1 MNNIISSDIVGNMTL
16 DQQKLN
22 IIQISVDSTVAVLNS
37 IIDDL
42 NEKMPLSG
50 TDGTASFG
58 SLSVGNAI
66 SSCSIMNVDQKDK
79 DVVFNFCSR
88 GGVVEASMGKYA
100 VDSGTAVGACVG
112 ALGYC
117 CLSVWT
123 DETTE
128 KTHMKLSGDVSKLK
142 DIAGNTDAE
151 WTFSFLN
158 HNYVQLKVDPD
169 SVEQELTAATVTLA
183 EKLTLQDKAPTTEE
197 GYIALWTTAAENED
211 DNVLYCA
218 RYPDAGNQ
226 VVPYFYGT
234 HIEGCKTRAIQR
246 CTHAEGRRTLADGRY
261 SHAEGSDCKA
271 IGTFSHAEGSGNIV
285 YCEYSHA
292 EGLNNVISGFAVAAH
307 VEGSNNTATARSTHV
322 EGEYNVVNGCA
333 AHVGGKCCT
342 ADGDTSFAHGR
353 YCYADGCYSI
363 ALGNNT
369 TAAGN
374 KSFVWSGSSVDN
386 ADKTTSYMY
395 GKKIDG
401 CFAVNP
407 KDGADGFYIGEKTL
421 KQIIDEAVAAAL
433 AGK

>member
-1 MNNIISSDIVGNMTL
+1 M
-16 DQQKLN
+16 
-22 IIQISVDSTVAVLNS
+22 
-37 IIDDL
+37 
-42 NEKMPLSG
+42 
-50 TDGTASFG
+50 
-58 SLSVGNAI
+58 
-66 SSCSIMNVDQKDK
+66 
-79 DVVFNFCSR
+79 
-88 GGVVEASMGKYA
+88 
-100 VDSGTAVGACVG
+100 
-112 ALGYC
+112 
-117 CLSVWT
+117 
-123 DETTE
+123 
-128 KTHMKLSGDVSKLK
+128 
-142 DIAGNTDAE
+142 
-151 WTFSFLN
+151 
-158 HNYVQLKVDPD
+158 
-169 SVEQELTAATVTLA
+169 
-183 EKLTLQDKAPTTEE
+183 
-197 GYIALWTTAAENED
+197 
-211 DNVLYCA
+211 
-218 RYPDAGNQ
+218 
-226 VVPYFYGT
+226 
-234 HIEGCKTRAIQR
+234 
-246 CTHAEGRRTLADGRY
+246 
-261 SHAEGSDCKA
+261 
-271 IGTFSHAEGSGNIV
+271 
-285 YCEYSHA
+285 
-292 EGLNNVISGFAVAAH
+292 ISGFAVAAH